1 MSTSKAEESELRDL
15 KALGISRQRK
25 VATRGWKR
33 QGEDSP
39 LEWPEE
45 GSPADILTLG
55 QANFSPLTSR
65 TVREEM
71 CVEDNKSPLSFW

>member
-25 VATRGWKR
+25 VATRSWKR

-45 GSPADILTLG
+45 CSPADILTLG
-55 QANFSPLTSR
+55 Q
-65 TVREEM
+65 EG
-71 CVEDNKSPLSFW
+71 

>member
-33 QGEDSP
+33 QGKDSP
-39 LEWPEE
+39 LERPEE
-45 GSPADILTLG
+45 CSPADILTLG
-55 QANFSPLTSR
+55 QGG
-65 TVREEM
+65 
-71 CVEDNKSPLSFW
+71 